1 MGNRKKEMGKRE
13 NEIWNGKLHK
23 QCYNKMEHLQYRMRF
38 YIDFNVTA
46 LRFVQLTRAI
56 NMMNISKLHLYIDK
70 RKRKTIINQAL
81 QQTVDIIVGLQM
93 SRKFLSIIIK
103 I

>member
-1 MGNRKKEMGKRE
+1 MILCTERISSQCLSGITEIKSLAENVIWFPLAEMGNRE

-46 LRFVQLTRAI
+46 SRFVQLTSA
-56 NMMNISKLHLYIDK
+56 NNKMNISKLHLY
-70 RKRKTIINQAL
+70 R
-81 QQTVDIIVGLQM
+81 
-93 SRKFLSIIIK
+93 
-103 I
+103 

>member
-23 QCYNKMEHLQYRMRF
+23 QCYNKMEHLQYRMKF

-46 LRFVQLTRAI
+46 LKFVQLTSA
-56 NMMNISKLHLYIDK
+56 NNTMNISKLHLY
-70 RKRKTIINQAL
+70 R
-81 QQTVDIIVGLQM
+81 
-93 SRKFLSIIIK
+93 
-103 I
+103 

>member
-1 MGNRKKEMGKRE
+1 
-13 NEIWNGKLHK
+13 
-23 QCYNKMEHLQYRMRF
+23 MRF

>member
-1 MGNRKKEMGKRE
+1 MILCTERISSQCLSGITEIKRLAENVIWSRCQKWEIEKKEMGKRE

-38 YIDFNVTA
+38 YRDFNVTA

-56 NMMNISKLHLYIDK
+56 NMMNISKLHLY
-70 RKRKTIINQAL
+70 R
-81 QQTVDIIVGLQM
+81 
-93 SRKFLSIIIK
+93 
-103 I
+103 